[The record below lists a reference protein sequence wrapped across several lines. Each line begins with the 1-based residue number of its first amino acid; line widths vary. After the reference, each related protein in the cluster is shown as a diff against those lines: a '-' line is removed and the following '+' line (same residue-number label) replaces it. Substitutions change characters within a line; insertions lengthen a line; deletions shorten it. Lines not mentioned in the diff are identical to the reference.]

1 VSTPVTSSIGEP
13 TALALRPYQTEA
25 IAAIEQALKRGVRR
39 PMLVLPT
46 GCGKTCVFAS
56 LIAKRGGSAL
66 VLAHRDELL
75 RQADDKIAAADPT
88 LALGVGFVAAERD
101 DVAAPVVV
109 GSVQTLAQSR
119 RLGRLPQQ
127 FDTVVV
133 DEAHHASARSY
144 RRILAHLEPSPLILG
159 VTATPQRSD
168 GSLLGEVWEEIV
180 YQRGIAEMIRA
191 GYLADMRG
199 IRVGLESVDLDKV
212 AQSGG
217 DYQADALG
225 AALELAAAPRHVLA
239 AYQAHAQDRT
249 AVVFVPT
256 VALAHHMA
264 DVFRAAGIRAG
275 ALGGTTP
282 GEQRHAILERL
293 QRGETRVLVNV
304 AVLTEGVD
312 VPSVSCVVIAA
323 PTRSQV
329 KYAQAVGRG
338 LRTFPGKDDCLVIDV
353 VGVSDRLDLQTLPR
367 LFGLH
372 KPIRAEESVIEAI
385 DRQTR
390 EDQSPRPAATA
401 SGHRKRE
408 GPMRSRDVRLLG
420 QRGRERKLGW
430 LSHGPCWLLSIGRG
444 ALLALAPA
452 GERWTVMRVER
463 DRVERLAVDV
473 DLAYAHGIAQDYVR
487 HTGATQL
494 ADASARWRQT
504 PMNDAQAALLRRL
517 GITPPPGA
525 TKGQASDLITVAR
538 GAALLDRLARQAA

>member
-1 VSTPVTSSIGEP
+1 
-13 TALALRPYQTEA
+13 
-25 IAAIEQALKRGVRR
+25 
-39 PMLVLPT
+39 
-46 GCGKTCVFAS
+46 
-56 LIAKRGGSAL
+56 
-66 VLAHRDELL
+66 
-75 RQADDKIAAADPT
+75 
-88 LALGVGFVAAERD
+88 
-101 DVAAPVVV
+101 
-109 GSVQTLAQSR
+109 
-119 RLGRLPQQ
+119 
-127 FDTVVV
+127 
-133 DEAHHASARSY
+133 
-144 RRILAHLEPSPLILG
+144 
-159 VTATPQRSD
+159 
-168 GSLLGEVWEEIV
+168 
-180 YQRGIAEMIRA
+180 
-191 GYLADMRG
+191 
-199 IRVGLESVDLDKV
+199 
-212 AQSGG
+212 
-217 DYQADALG
+217 
-225 AALELAAAPRHVLA
+225 
-239 AYQAHAQDRT
+239 
-249 AVVFVPT
+249 
-256 VALAHHMA
+256 
-264 DVFRAAGIRAG
+264 VFRAAGIRAE
-275 ALGGTTP
+275 ALDGTTP

-312 VPSVSCVVIAA
+312 VPSVSCVVIAM

-401 SGHRKRE
+401 SGHRRRE

-430 LSHGPCWLLSIGRG
+430 LRHGPHWLLSIGHG
-444 ALLALAPA
+444 AVLALAPA

-494 ADASARWRQT
+494 ADASARWRQA